1 MRVLIAATLLLL
13 SGVAAAQDYEREQRW
28 ADQILPALMIG
39 EAVWLQEKEGHKFL
53 TLYTEAKN
61 ARGAVILAHGRG
73 WSPDYEL
80 YGILRAKIADAGY
93 TTLAIQLPVLGGG
106 AKIGDYI
113 PTYPDARERFQLAAD
128 YLKGKGYQN
137 IAIVSHSLGATM
149 ANQYLIVTDDKTV
162 KAWVFIGIING
173 LEEMF
178 RIKIPVLDVS
188 SKWRWS
194 RTTHRCS
201 WSARTSRKTLP
212 VALPSG
218 RVRNRIRRGPSL
230 PARPRGVARLRHAPP
245 RGSRPASPA
254 TRSTSKSATND
265 SSRGSRRSAGSSSP
279 RSVPRRPSRW
289 RRCVRA

>member
-1 MRVLIAATLLLL
+1 MRALVAAVLWVVCGA
-13 SGVAAAQDYEREQRW
+13 AAAQDYEREQRW
-28 ADQILPALMIG
+28 ADQILPALMVG
-39 EAVWLQEKEGHKFL
+39 DAVWLTQKEGHNFL

-80 YGILRAKIADAGY
+80 YGMLRTKIAEAGY

-128 YLKGKGYQN
+128 FLKGKGYKN

-149 ANQYLIVTDDKTV
+149 ANQYLINTDDKTV

-178 RIKIPVLDVS
+178 RIKDWEITQVGAYERKKQIMKIKGSDQIVVPEALHFFEGREDELTRIVVSFLDQVF
-188 SKWRWS
+188 
-194 RTTHRCS
+194 HDG
-201 WSARTSRKTLP
+201 SA
-212 VALPSG
+212 AASG
-218 RVRNRIRRGPSL
+218 R
-230 PARPRGVARLRHAPP
+230 
-245 RGSRPASPA
+245 
-254 TRSTSKSATND
+254 
-265 SSRGSRRSAGSSSP
+265 
-279 RSVPRRPSRW
+279 
-289 RRCVRA
+289 